1 MKELLEVKKIFD
13 NLAATSSRKE
23 KERILEKHKNNRMF
37 VECLQFL
44 LDSYNVTGISKKKIS
59 KSLNSINYSN
69 LNNVYDMIDYL
80 IENNTGKDT
89 NIKTI
94 QVFANRNKELKDMIV
109 GLATKSIKLG
119 LTSKTANK
127 IMPGLVREFNI
138 MKAKNYKENKESVI
152 GKEFILTTKLDGIRI
167 IVIKNKNSID
177 IFSKQGKIV
186 KGLVDIEQEFK
197 KLPIGVYDGELLA
210 EGIYE
215 NSEERFKETLRRYSK
230 KGIKNGLE
238 MHCYDYIQ
246 NIDNFYIGKDETLCY
261 IRKYNLENILE
272 RCTFKTKFIKYLKP
286 LYQGKD
292 IKMINK
298 HFNDA
303 INNKEEG
310 IMINLADAP
319 YECKRIKN
327 LLKVKLFN
335 TCDIRCIAIEE
346 GDGKY
351 KGLLGNIICDY
362 KGYRLGVGSGFT
374 DEQRKYY
381 FINQNKILGRVIEVK
396 FFEETN
402 NEKGELSLR
411 FPVFLRVREEGKEVS
426 YS

>member
-13 NLAATSSRKE
+13 ILAATSSRKE
-23 KERILEKHKNNRMF
+23 KERILEKYKNNRMF

-44 LDSYNVTGISKKKIS
+44 LDTYIVTGISKKKIS
-59 KSLNSINYSN
+59 KSLNSVNYSN

-80 IENNTGKDT
+80 SKNNTGRDT
-89 NIKTI
+89 DIKTI
-94 QVFANRNKELKDMIV
+94 QVFANQNEELRKFII

-127 IMPGLVREFNI
+127 IMPGLIREFNI

-167 IVIKNKNSID
+167 IVIKNKNSTN

-186 KGLVDIEQEFK
+186 KGLVDIEREFK
-197 KLPIGVYDGELLA
+197 KLPTGVYDGELLA

-215 NSEERFKETLRRYSK
+215 SSEERFKETLRRYSK

-272 RCTFKTKFIKYLKP
+272 RRPFKANFIKYLKP

-292 IKMINK
+292 IEMINK
-298 HFNDA
+298 YCNDA

-335 TCDIRCIAIEE
+335 TCDIKCIDIEE

-351 KGLLGNIICDY
+351 KDLLGSIICDY

-426 YS
+426 YY

>member
-13 NLAATSSRKE
+13 SLATTSSRKE
-23 KERILEKHKNNRMF
+23 KEKILEENKNNGMF

-44 LDSYNVTGISKKKIS
+44 LDPYVVTGISKKKIS
-59 KSLNSINYSN
+59 KSLNNVAYNN
-69 LNNVYDMIDYL
+69 LNNIYDMIDYL

-89 NIKTI
+89 DIKTI
-94 QVFANRNKELKDMIV
+94 QVFANRDKELKDMIV
-109 GLATKSIKLG
+109 GLATKSIKIG
-119 LTSKTANK
+119 VTSKTVNK
-127 IMPGLVREFNI
+127 IMPALIEEFNI

-197 KLPIGVYDGELLA
+197 KLPMGVYDGELLA

-238 MHCYDYIQ
+238 MYCYDYIQ
-246 NIDNFYIGKDETLCY
+246 NIDSFDIGKDETLCY
-261 IRKYNLENILE
+261 LRKDNLESILE
-272 RCTFKTKFIKYLKP
+272 KCSFKTKFIKYLEP

-292 IKMINK
+292 IEMINK
-298 HFNDA
+298 HWNDA
-303 INNKEEG
+303 IANKEEG

-319 YECKRIKN
+319 YECKRVKY
-327 LLKVKLFN
+327 LLKAKEFY
-335 TCDIRCIAIEE
+335 TCDIKCIAIEE
-346 GDGKY
+346 GEGKY

-381 FINQNKILGRVIEVK
+381 FNNQDKIINNVVEIK

-402 NEKGELSLR
+402 NEKEELSLR
-411 FPVFLRVREEGKEVS
+411 FPTFLRVREAGKEVS
-426 YS
+426 YN

>member
-13 NLAATSSRKE
+13 SLAATSSRKE
-23 KERILEKHKNNRMF
+23 KERILEKYKNNRMF

-44 LDSYNVTGISKKKIS
+44 LDQYVVTGISKKKIS
-59 KSLNSINYSN
+59 KSLNNINYNN
-69 LNNVYDMIDYL
+69 LNDIYDMIDYL
-80 IENNTGKDT
+80 IENNTGRDT
-89 NIKTI
+89 DIKTI
-94 QVFANRNKELKDMIV
+94 QVFATQNEELKKFII

-127 IMPGLVREFNI
+127 IMPGVLREFGVMLAENYD
-138 MKAKNYKENKESVI
+138 KNKDKLDN
-152 GKEFILTTKLDGIRI
+152 KEFILTTKLDGTRI
-167 IVIKNKNSID
+167 IVIKDKSYIKIFSRQGQIIENLID
-177 IFSKQGKIV
+177 IEKDFIKMPS
-186 KGLVDIEQEFK
+186 
-197 KLPIGVYDGELLA
+197 GVYDGELLA
-210 EGIYE
+210 EGIYKD
-215 NSEERFKETLRRYSK
+215 SKERFKDTLKRCRV
-230 KGIKNGLE
+230 KGIKTGLK
-238 MHCYDYIQ
+238 MVCYDYIQ
-246 NIDNFYIGKDETLCY
+246 NINDFYAGEDKTPCY
-261 IRKYNLENILE
+261 IRKNKLE
-272 RCTFKTKFIKYLKP
+272 RIFKKLINELKYVEYLKP

-292 IKMINK
+292 VRMINK
-298 HFNDA
+298 YLSEM
-303 INNKEEG
+303 ISNNEEG
-310 IMINLADAP
+310 VMINISNES
-319 YECKRIKN
+319 YQCKRVKS
-327 LLKVKLFN
+327 LLKVKVFN

-351 KGLLGNIICDY
+351 KGLLDNIICDY

-411 FPVFLRVREEGKEVS
+411 FPVFIRVREEGKEVS